1 MLVIIGLLGSEV
13 NKLYHALVHWSIID
27 FTYATFSGIQSDQ
40 WRVNRMHQYF
50 SLCNLFLLSK
60 NLNFSKK
67 SCIPLSYFISLSLV
81 VGSRRLSGA
90 Y

>member
-50 SLCNLFLLSK
+50 SLSK

-81 VGSRRLSGA
+81 VGSRRLSGS